1 MVVAIQQLVPLSLLY
16 FEFPASRESESTKHM
31 PKVRKSFLCC
41 ISHCGRFFFSS
52 EDYDLLNLLAAS
64 LNDQPSWNVRSGMT
78 QSYAS
83 GTHRQADM
91 HFPVRYRSV
100 KSRFKQR
107 QALAQ
112 QPGSSTVLYNI
123 LIR

>member
-31 PKVRKSFLCC
+31 PK
-41 ISHCGRFFFSS
+41 S

-64 LNDQPSWNVRSGMT
+64 LNDQPSWNVRS
-78 QSYAS
+78 
-83 GTHRQADM
+83 
-91 HFPVRYRSV
+91 VRYRSV

-123 LIR
+123 LIRASTRCYERR